1 MVINLSLYHNPA
13 SSYSREHW
21 IAESSQILMNTNCR
35 ELAGTPIEF
44 ISDTK
49 QQVIA
54 QVIAYLQ
61 AQNITGKLRII

>member
-1 MVINLSLYHNPA
+1 MVIELSVIHQPA
-13 SSYSREHW
+13 SQYSREYW
-21 IAESSQILMNTNCR
+21 IAESSKILMNTNCR

-54 QVIAYLQ
+54 QVISYLQ
-61 AQNITGKLRII
+61 AKGLSGKLRIV